1 MTGRVSIL
9 RIMTGVVVWLVMSY
23 IGGIYFFGTLSL
35 VFAIGGFVIMFLII
49 YWEKWYPRVR
59 RWRRGY

>member
-1 MTGRVSIL
+1 MTGISLFRVFAGI
-9 RIMTGVVVWLVMSY
+9 ITWLIMSY

-35 VFAIGGFVIMFLII
+35 VFTIGGFVIMLLII